1 MYIQYHI
8 QTVRAQNLSAKG
20 YTGSCNWCGEGG
32 WSGQGISYGEN
43 VTGFTPDLSEAE
55 SKNSVGIVVD
65 FKAGDKKYT
74 SKQNFTMR
82 NKVPTGAD
90 VEYVAPART

>member
-1 MYIQYHI
+1 MK
-8 QTVRAQNLSAKG
+8 AD
-20 YTGSCNWCGEGG
+20 
-32 WSGQGISYGEN
+32 GQVKESLMAEN

-82 NKVPTGAD
+82 NKVPA
-90 VEYVAPART
+90 

>member
-1 MYIQYHI
+1 M
-8 QTVRAQNLSAKG
+8 A
-20 YTGSCNWCGEGG
+20 
-32 WSGQGISYGEN
+32 EN

-90 VEYVAPART
+90 VEYDGTGRT

>member
-1 MYIQYHI
+1 M
-8 QTVRAQNLSAKG
+8 A
-20 YTGSCNWCGEGG
+20 
-32 WSGQGISYGEN
+32 EN

-82 NKVPTGAD
+82 NKVPTGQMWSMWHWQSLK
-90 VEYVAPART
+90 E

>member
-1 MYIQYHI
+1 M
-8 QTVRAQNLSAKG
+8 A
-20 YTGSCNWCGEGG
+20 
-32 WSGQGISYGEN
+32 EN

-55 SKNSVGIVVD
+55 SKNSVGLVVD

-90 VEYVAPART
+90 VEYVALAEPEGIRIYYKGKDVTNGTVYYEMKKIRIN

>member
-1 MYIQYHI
+1 MK
-8 QTVRAQNLSAKG
+8 AD
-20 YTGSCNWCGEGG
+20 
-32 WSGQGISYGEN
+32 GQGKESLMAEN

-90 VEYVAPART
+90 VEYVAPAEPEGIRIYYKGKDVTNGTVYYEMKKIRIN

>member
-1 MYIQYHI
+1 M
-8 QTVRAQNLSAKG
+8 A
-20 YTGSCNWCGEGG
+20 
-32 WSGQGISYGEN
+32 EN

-82 NKVPTGAD
+82 NKVPA
-90 VEYVAPART
+90 